1 MISLS
6 ITDCFY
12 LLNLR
17 SVTFIFL
24 CFFLVVFFKCYVS
37 IIFFSPVY
45 FYIFELTCATLMWKS
60 KSLHLRRA
68 KNLKAEYWLHLT
80 LDGHVFFKSHN
91 NISKILSLKRDA
103 VKNYLLPS
111 QSLRFLH
118 LYRADMFQIVK
129 QILILGKY
137 NSRMRQHK
145 IFKLIPKVH
154 LLKIRGQV
162 FSKSCECN
170 KLRRM
175 SPVIFKMMRKVN
187 VVGGWRVALAASS
200 IFKWFHLLKEKSY
213 QNNLALCEKCIS
225 G

>member
-17 SVTFIFL
+17 SVTLIFL
-24 CFFLVVFFKCYVS
+24 CLFLVVVVFFKCYMS
-37 IIFFSPVY
+37 IWFFFPPVY
-45 FYIFELTCATLMWKS
+45 FYIFELTCATLMWKI

-68 KNLKAEYWLHLT
+68 KNLKAEYWLCLT
-80 LDGHVFFKSHN
+80 LD
-91 NISKILSLKRDA
+91 RDA
-103 VKNYLLPS
+103 VKNDLLPS
-111 QSLRFLH
+111 QFLRFSH
-118 LYRADMFQIVK
+118 LYHADMFQIIK

-137 NSRMRQHK
+137 NSRMRQHR

-162 FSKSCECN
+162 FSKSCEHN
-170 KLRRM
+170 KSRMM
-175 SPVIFKMMRKVN
+175 SPVIFKMMRKVS
-187 VVGGWRVALAASS
+187 VVGGWQVALAASG

-213 QNNLALCEKCIS
+213 RNNLAPGLAKFLNPW
-225 G
+225 